1 MLFDYFGFIEQPF
14 GVTPDPRFLHFGSKH
29 REALASL
36 VYGTEM
42 NRGFLA
48 LIAPPGMGKTSL
60 LFHFLEGLRNR
71 ARTAFLFH
79 HANDPRDLMRYLI
92 ADIELDGAG
101 KSLPEMHEML
111 NRVLTAELQAGRRF
125 VLVID
130 EAHNMSEAVLE
141 SVRLLSNFETPW
153 MKLMQIVLSG
163 QPQLGRSLARPSMW
177 QLRQRIS
184 SFIRL
189 QPLTAAEI
197 SAYIDHRLWVAGYK
211 GAPLFAPSA
220 KALIGEHSDGIPRN
234 INNLCFQSL
243 SIACAMGKKH
253 VDSEMVREVIGDL
266 SIENFHSVAEDRPPT
281 ASHEGS
287 PARSTP
293 SATLP
298 AKPARQTTNAGRRSG
313 RKVAIASFA
322 VLFLGF
328 VSGAFWKSAAPPSL
342 VGATPSVEAA
352 AFPSVDAL
360 SGAPETTPSTSESLG
375 LAEGYNARRS
385 PMQSDLGATQ
395 RDQSLTVVVKP
406 GVTLKHLGL
415 LYLDR
420 YDSVTLAQIRA
431 LNPTLTDPNHIEAGQ
446 LLRLPPPRGTYV
458 RPTPATTKLESREGL
473 P

>member
-1 MLFDYFGFIEQPF
+1 MLLNYFGFTEQPF
-14 GVTPDPRFLHFGSKH
+14 GVTPDPRFLHFGSNH

-60 LFHFLEGLRNR
+60 LFHFLEGLRNK

-92 ADIELDGAG
+92 ADIELDASG

-130 EAHNMSEAVLE
+130 EAHNMSEEVLE

-163 QPQLGRSLARPSMW
+163 QPQLGESLARPSMW

-184 SFIRL
+184 AFIHL
-189 QPLTAAEI
+189 QPFTATEI
-197 SAYIDHRLWVAGYK
+197 SAYIDHRLWVAGYE
-211 GAPLFAPSA
+211 GEPLFASSA
-220 KALIGEHSDGIPRN
+220 KSLIGEYSGGIPRN

-243 SIACAMGKKH
+243 SIAYAVGKKQ
-253 VDSEMVREVIGDL
+253 VESAMVREVIEDL
-266 SIENFHSVAEDRPPT
+266 SIEKLYSARLDRAARPSYQVAPA
-281 ASHEGS
+281 AS
-287 PARSTP
+287 TF

-298 AKPARQTTNAGRRSG
+298 EKQNRHISRTDRRSG
-313 RKVAIASFA
+313 RKVALASIA

-328 VSGAFWKSAAPPSL
+328 VFGALWKSAAPPSQID
-342 VGATPSVEAA
+342 ATPSVEAA
-352 AFPSVDAL
+352 AFPSSVAL
-360 SGAPETTPSTSESLG
+360 SGAPETTPNRLEVPGPTKESDAG
-375 LAEGYNARRS
+375 RS
-385 PMQSDLGATQ
+385 PTRSDPATT
-395 RDQSLTVVVKP
+395 RGTQSLTIVVKP
-406 GVTLKHLGL
+406 GATLRHLAL
-415 LYLDR
+415 LYLDA
-420 YDSVTLAQIRA
+420 YDSATLAKIRA

-446 LLRLPPPRGTYV
+446 LLRLPPRATYD
-458 RPTPATTKLESREGL
+458 RTTPATTLAESRGG
-473 P
+473 PR